1 MILTHNAVR
10 RVANLLWLLP
20 ILNEWVKLYKGQKDE
35 TRRGIT
41 AEAALF
47 VCNKWDEIERNANET
62 DRKKIEEQIVTKLK
76 ERIPELD
83 EKAQVIQMSVLC
95 AAQLY
100 RKFGVMRDDLSKLI
114 NGVQRLLSLCVERK
128 MEFLYT

>member
-1 MILTHNAVR
+1 M
-10 RVANLLWLLP
+10 P
-20 ILNEWVKLYKGQKDE
+20 ILNEWVKLYKVQQDE

-41 AEAALF
+41 AESALF
-47 VCNKWDEIERNANET
+47 VCNKWDEIERTVDENDME
-62 DRKKIEEQIVTKLK
+62 KIEEEIVTKLK
-76 ERIPELD
+76 KRIPELD
-83 EKAQVIQMSVLC
+83 EKTQVIQMSVFC

-100 RKFGVMRDDLSKLI
+100 HKYGVMRDDLNKLM

>member
-1 MILTHNAVR
+1 M
-10 RVANLLWLLP
+10 P
-20 ILNEWVKLYKGQKDE
+20 ILNEWLKLYKGQIDE

-41 AEAALF
+41 AESALF
-47 VCNKWDEIERNANET
+47 VCNKWDEIERNADET
-62 DRKKIEEQIVTKLK
+62 DRKKIEEQIVIKLK

-83 EKAQVIQMSVLC
+83 EKAQVLQMSVFC

-100 RKFGVMRDDLSKLI
+100 RKFGAMRDDLNKLM
-114 NGVQRLLSLCVERK
+114 NCVQRLLSLCVERK